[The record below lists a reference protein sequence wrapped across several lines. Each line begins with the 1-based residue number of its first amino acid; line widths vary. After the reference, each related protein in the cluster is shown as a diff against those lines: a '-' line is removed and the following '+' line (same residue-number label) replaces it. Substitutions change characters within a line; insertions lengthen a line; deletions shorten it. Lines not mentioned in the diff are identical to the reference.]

1 MRKRTKSS
9 AGTPAKKRAS
19 RSPSPAAAA
28 PAAPSLLGW
37 LSLSEH
43 VTFTSIIVLG
53 LQLAFFF
60 GGLSYIEF
68 IVCGMRDNVDSMVD
82 HPFNWALPINA
93 YVQAQED
100 ASPDSRSLLVTS
112 LLMADTLFVMSC
124 AIVAMYLILCADDI
138 TVIAA
143 MLCNHSARAL
153 CFLLVEL
160 PKPERIIWRTP
171 GFPDTENDYFFSG
184 HIGLPIIAAMEL
196 WELGFKRTA
205 MAFHAVN
212 VLQVFL
218 FIALQL
224 HYSTQLYS
232 SVSES
237 DSFAT
242 AGSGQ
247 DMAARSSIGFH
258 QTAHNPKCPASRR
271 LYITITLRAV
281 RWRALALAAPETL
294 LCSVL
299 CALCSVLCCVPCLAL
314 RQPWIWL
321 LGCSAASRA
330 TT

>member
-1 MRKRTKSS
+1 M
-9 AGTPAKKRAS
+9 
-19 RSPSPAAAA
+19 
-28 PAAPSLLGW
+28 
-37 LSLSEH
+37 
-43 VTFTSIIVLG
+43 LG

-100 ASPDSRSLLVTS
+100 AAPDSRSLLVTS

-184 HIGLPIIAAMEL
+184 HIGLPIIAAPPSSRCI
-196 WELGFKRTA
+196 RTA
-205 MAFHAVN
+205 TC
-212 VLQVFL
+212 
-218 FIALQL
+218 
-224 HYSTQLYS
+224 STTTPGS
-232 SVSES
+232 TPP
-237 DSFAT
+237 T
-242 AGSGQ
+242 AKLRPTR
-247 DMAARSSIGFH
+247 RSRWSM
-258 QTAHNPKCPASRR
+258 ASR
-271 LYITITLRAV
+271 
-281 RWRALALAAPETL
+281 
-294 LCSVL
+294 
-299 CALCSVLCCVPCLAL
+299 
-314 RQPWIWL
+314 
-321 LGCSAASRA
+321 
-330 TT
+330 